1 MTALLSFLIVFVLG
15 PLPILIILW
24 HQVTDVI
31 RHRGR

>member
-1 MTALLSFLIVFVLG
+1 MMALLSFLIVFVIG

-31 RHRGR
+31 RHKDR